1 VQTLTGRPM
10 PNAAPWTANFGAQYD
25 FHLASGDVLTPRLD
39 YGMLASRWA
48 TAFEFPV
55 FDKLSAQNLVNAQL
69 TYAHQDWRL
78 TAYAT
83 NLTDLH
89 YVSSLSLGNLA
100 NAGPPRQY
108 GVRVSKS
115 F

>member
-1 VQTLTGRPM
+1 MGEDT
-10 PNAAPWTANFGAQYD
+10 
-25 FHLASGDVLTPRLD
+25 LTPRVD
-39 YGMLASRWA
+39 YGGISGRWS
-48 TAFEFPV
+48 TAYETPV
-55 FDKLSAQNLVNAQL
+55 VDRLSAQNLVNAQL
-69 TYAHQDWRL
+69 TWAHRGWNL

-89 YVSSLSLGNLA
+89 YVSSLSLGDLA

-108 GVRVSKS
+108 GIRISTT

>member
-1 VQTLTGRPM
+1 VQNLTGRPL
-10 PNAAPWTANFGAQYD
+10 PNAAPWTANFGVQYD
-25 FHLASGDVLTPRLD
+25 FHLAGDDRLTPRLD

-48 TAFEFPV
+48 TAFEVPV
-55 FDKLSAQNLVNAQL
+55 FDRLSAQNLVNAQL
-69 TYAHQDWRL
+69 TWTHRDWNL

-89 YVSSLSLGNLA
+89 YVSSLSLGDLA

-108 GVRVSKS
+108 GIRVSRS